1 MNVRAV
7 FIIATGLFIAGIAGV
22 FSPQVSA
29 RDEASVPSAEKIAA
43 IQSRCDAIQTNLNQ
57 LHTTD
62 ALLRVNRGQVY
73 ASISADLMAKLNS
86 RIALNRLDGSQL
98 IQVTNTYED
107 HHAMFRQAYQEY
119 SDEIAKLMGIDC
131 ENKPY
136 EFYESLVAARQKRA
150 RVHESV
156 KLLNENIGQYQAAFT
171 QFRER
176 FEQRV
181 ANE

>member
-1 MNVRAV
+1 MDIRAGILIAVSLLLLAV
-7 FIIATGLFIAGIAGV
+7 FGV
-22 FSPQVSA
+22 ANSTAMA
-29 RDEASVPSAEKIAA
+29 RDETTALSAEKLAA
-43 IQSRCDAIQTNLNQ
+43 IQSRCATIKTNLNQ

-86 RIALNRLDGSQL
+86 RIALNRLDGARL

-107 HHAMFRQAYQEY
+107 NHAMFRQAYQEY
-119 SDEIAKLMGIDC
+119 NDEIVDLLNIDC
-131 ENKPY
+131 EAKPQ
-136 EFYESLVAARQKRA
+136 EFYDTLLHAREKRA

-156 KLLNENIGQYQAAFT
+156 KRLNTNINEYQTAFV

-176 FEQRV
+176 FEQEV
-181 ANE
+181 ASE